1 MRNWSGD
8 EFSSSASR
16 GDKSMKMR
24 GRAAFDHGR
33 KAVMILLSAALV
45 ATLCACATVDKD
57 QRYQPLAATAGDL
70 ARAVMRFANQHP
82 TEAAALDDQELVRQA
97 TAYDPRLLEPYAGLV
112 VRGTVDGVIL
122 VCEGDG
128 KTGLFEDA
136 ECTDIVD
143 KILWLDKNPPCRF
156 TLKCE

>member
-1 MRNWSGD
+1 
-8 EFSSSASR
+8 
-16 GDKSMKMR
+16 MKR
-24 GRAAFDHGR
+24 TSKVSFFVNGR
-33 KAVMILLSAALV
+33 KTITILLSAALI
-45 ATLCACATVDKD
+45 TTISACATIDQD
-57 QRYQPLAATAGDL
+57 QRLQPLAATASDL
-70 ARAVMRFANQHP
+70 ARAVMRFAKEHP
-82 TEAAALDDQELVRQA
+82 MKAASLDDQELVRRA

-128 KTGLFEDA
+128 KRGLFEDA

-143 KILWLDKNPPCRF
+143 KILWLEKNPPCQF

>member
-1 MRNWSGD
+1 
-8 EFSSSASR
+8 
-16 GDKSMKMR
+16 MKMR
-24 GRAAFDHGR
+24 GKVVLYDHGW
-33 KAVMILLSAALV
+33 KTFMILLSVALI
-45 ATLCACATVDKD
+45 ATISACATVDKD
-57 QRYQPLAATAGDL
+57 QSYQPLAATAGDL

-82 TEAAALDDQELVRQA
+82 TEAAALDDQELVRRA

-136 ECTDIVD
+136 ECTDMVD
-143 KILWLDKNPPCRF
+143 RILWLDEHPPCQF